1 MTKVSASDMDRR
13 NFPAVSGNSSLSNMR
28 KVIFA
33 LAAVACA
40 HGAFWALTRGSVEA
54 PAAPQRLS
62 SLSFAPYEPSADAEA
77 GESTTRER
85 IKKDLAAVAPLTK
98 SIRTYAVTAGLEHVP
113 ELAAEHGLKVTL
125 GAWLDKDDERNEREI
140 RAAVDLARKN
150 PNVSSLVVG
159 NEVILRRDKTV
170 PEMIEFLR
178 RVKAESPVPITTGE
192 VWHVWLAHPEL
203 ASAVDYIA
211 VHILPYWEGM
221 SNKDAVDHA
230 FIIYEKLRRAF
241 PGKHIVIAEF
251 GWPSAGH
258 NIKDAQPGAFEQAQ
272 TIREFVA
279 RAALRG
285 VDYNLV
291 EAIDQPWK
299 HFEGSVGPY
308 WGMLNSDRAPKFAL
322 NGPITDASWQ
332 TKAGVAI
339 LLGFLLSIPIFTLR
353 RPTFAQAAALAVA
366 ANAVGAWGALLVD
379 FWLTHYFVLGAQIAM
394 VIGTLFLIPLAII
407 ILARSEEMANIT
419 FGAAPGRLLRRRPD
433 AALTHA
439 PKVSIHIPAYR
450 EPPEMLKKT
459 LDSVAALAYPNLEC
473 VVVIN
478 NTPDPALWQPI
489 EEHCRLLG
497 DRFKFLN
504 IQKLEGFKA
513 GALRIAL
520 EHTAPDA
527 EIIGIIDADY
537 VVAPNWLSD
546 VVPAFNDPKVGIV
559 QAPQDHRDGAQ
570 SHVHGWMNTEY
581 AGFFDIGM
589 VERNEIG
596 GIVVHGTMCLIRR
609 AAMVDAGGWSSDTIC
624 EDTDLG
630 LAIMERGWTAHYTN
644 ERYGWGLL
652 PDSYE
657 AFRKQRHR
665 WAFGGVQIAVKHLR
679 RFFDGSTRLTKEQR
693 RSYLIGWLSWMGSET
708 VGVGIAIMN
717 LLWVPVVAFGGIAIP
732 EMILTIPVL
741 VGFAVYLLHFA
752 GLYAQRVRHSP
763 AVTAG
768 AAVAAMSVQLTVAR
782 AVFEGLVKQHMPF
795 IRTAKGGATARA
807 RQYPAFWEAVLSGL
821 LIGGAVL
828 LHITN
833 SDEISEINLFAVV
846 LIVQS
851 LPFVAAVIIASLE
864 RSRLNDP
871 AVLRGWRQRLAFST
885 ARTQAL
891 PAPAAANMDD
901 FKL

>member
-1 MTKVSASDMDRR
+1 
-13 NFPAVSGNSSLSNMR
+13 MR
-28 KVIFA
+28 KVFAA
-33 LAAVACA
+33 LAVVACA
-40 HGAFWALTRGSVEA
+40 HGAFWAFTRGSVDA
-54 PAAPQRLS
+54 PATPPRLS

-77 GESTTRER
+77 GEHTTRER
-85 IKKDLAAVAPLTK
+85 IGKDLKAVAPLAR
-98 SIRTYAVTAGLEHVP
+98 SIRTYAVTGGLEHIP
-113 ELAAEHGLKVTL
+113 EMAAEHGLKVTL

-140 RAAVDLARKN
+140 KAAVDLARKN

-159 NEVILRRDKTV
+159 NEVVLRRDKTV

-192 VWHVWLAHPEL
+192 VWHVWLANPEL
-203 ASAVDYIA
+203 AAAVDFLA

-221 SNKDAVDHA
+221 DAKDVVNHT

-258 NIKDAQPGAFEQAQ
+258 NMKAAQPGDFEQAQ
-272 TIREFVA
+272 IIREFVS
-279 RAALRG
+279 RAAVRG

-291 EAIDQPWK
+291 EAFDQPWK

-308 WGMLNSDRAPKFAL
+308 WGIMNSDREPKFAL
-322 NGPITDASWQ
+322 NGPITDTAWQ
-332 TKAGVAI
+332 TKAGVAL

-353 RPTFAQAAALAVA
+353 QPTFRQAASLAVA
-366 ANAVGAWGALLVD
+366 ANAVGAWGALLID
-379 FWLTHYFVLGAQIAM
+379 FWLNHYFVLGAQIAM
-394 VIGTLFLIPLAII
+394 VAGTLFLIPLAII
-407 ILARSEEMANIT
+407 ILARFEEMANIT
-419 FGAAPGRLLRRRPD
+419 FGAAPARLLRRRQNVT
-433 AALTHA
+433 LTRA

-478 NTPDPALWQPI
+478 NTPDPELWQPI

-504 IQKLEGFKA
+504 IEKLEGFKA
-513 GALRIAL
+513 GALRVAL

-537 VVAPNWLSD
+537 VVAPNWLAD
-546 VVPAFNDPKVGIV
+546 VVPAFEDPQVGIV
-559 QAPQDHRDGAQ
+559 QAPQDHRDAART
-570 SHVHGWMNTEY
+570 HLHGWMNTEY

-596 GIVVHGTMCLIRR
+596 AIVVHGTMCLIRR
-609 AAMVDAGGWSSDTIC
+609 AAMMDAGGWSSDTIC

-630 LAIMERGWTAHYTN
+630 LAIMERGWTAHYTR

-652 PDSYE
+652 PDNYD

-679 RFFDGSTRLTKEQR
+679 RFFDGSTRLTPEQR
-693 RSYLIGWLSWMGSET
+693 RTYLVGWLSWMGSET

-732 EMILTIPVL
+732 EMVLTIPVL
-741 VGFAVYLLHFA
+741 VGFAVYLLHFI
-752 GLYAQRVRHSP
+752 GLYAQRVRHAP
-763 AVTAG
+763 GVTAG
-768 AAVAAMSVQLTVAR
+768 AAIAAMSVQLTVAR

-795 IRTAKGGATARA
+795 IRTAKGGASSRG
-807 RQYPAFWEAVLSGL
+807 RQFPAFWEGILSAL

-828 LHITN
+828 LHVTN
-833 SDEISEINLFAVV
+833 TDEVSEINLFAVV
-846 LIVQS
+846 LVVQS
-851 LPFVAAVIIASLE
+851 LPLMAAVVIASLE

-871 AVLRGWRQRLAFST
+871 EVLRGWRTRLAALVPLRLRAGT
-885 ARTQAL
+885 PAVQAQMDS
-891 PAPAAANMDD
+891 ANSR
-901 FKL
+901 